1 MSAELDDPARE
12 YEAEENRIAAEIAR
26 GVCRAFL
33 DRGSG
38 VLTEFTLANG
48 RRADVIALDRDGKLT
63 IVEIKSCRADF
74 QSDRKWQDY
83 LDYCD
88 SFYFAV
94 AEDFPT
100 ELLPAETG
108 LIIADRWNA
117 HFLRHGAALS
127 SPPDPAGLS
136 SPKRTDPRKR
146 AANPLRL
153 AVPMDCHFCSTNG
166 PGRRPDSGPSRSDGF
181 RLKLL

>member
-1 MSAELDDPARE
+1 VAQELADPGRG
-12 YEAEENRIAAEIAR
+12 YEAEGETRIALDIAR
-26 GVCRAFL
+26 GVCRTFL
-33 DRGSG
+33 ERGSG

-74 QSDRKWQDY
+74 QSDHKWQDY

-108 LIIADRWNA
+108 LILADRWSA
-117 HFLRHGAALS
+117 HFLRHGQ
-127 SPPDPAGLS
+127 
-136 SPKRTDPRKR
+136 
-146 AANPLRL
+146 
-153 AVPMDCHFCSTNG
+153 AVPLAGS
-166 PGRRPDSGPSRSDGF
+166 RRKAVLLRFALQASA
-181 RLKLL
+181 RLRQLVDPPV